1 MKKLQRALV
10 PFSLVLGFAALA
22 ACISAGPPPP
32 FVVELAEPMALGPD
46 DVVVPPVAVERP
58 APQYP
63 VELRRARAEGEVVVK
78 GVVGRDGR
86 MRDFQVVQAAHPGF
100 ADAFLAVLPR
110 WRFQPATLNG
120 EPVAVHYQVE
130 TFFRLQ

>member
-1 MKKLQRALV
+1 MKTLQRTLLSL
-10 PFSLVLGFAALA
+10 SLVMACGTLA
-22 ACISAGPPPP
+22 ACISASPPPP
-32 FVVELAEPMALGPD
+32 FVVEPAEPVVVGPD
-46 DVVVPPVAVERP
+46 DAVVPPAILERP

-63 VELRRARAEGEVVVK
+63 VELRRARAQGEVVVR

-86 MRDFQVVQAAHPGF
+86 MRDFQVVQSAHPDF

-110 WRFQPATLNG
+110 WRFRPATLNG